1 MKKAFYE
8 FRRLTRDVPPL
19 TAAMLILSVVGMN
32 LLANKSVDTGLD
44 WLAMDGG
51 ILFSW
56 LVFLM
61 MDIIT
66 HTCGPK
72 ASTAM
77 SMAALGANLL
87 MALIFFIASVLPGSW
102 GESYVEGSE
111 AVINN
116 ALDRTFGGTW
126 YIILGSSVAFA
137 SSAAINNFLNY
148 AIGRAVKKKDGFGI
162 FALRSYIST
171 FVAQFADN
179 LIFGLLVSRL
189 FFGWGAAQLFSCA
202 FLGAVMELV
211 SEIIFSPVGY
221 KISKSI
227 LNSRK
232 SGPETAGAAS

>member
-8 FRRLTRDVPPL
+8 YRRLTRDVPPL
-19 TAAMLILSVVGMN
+19 TSAMLILSVVGMN
-32 LLANKSVDTGLD
+32 LLANKSIDTGLS

-56 LVFLM
+56 LVFLT

-66 HTCGPK
+66 HSCGPK
-72 ASTAM
+72 AATAM
-77 SMAALGANLL
+77 SMTALFVNLM
-87 MALIFFIASVLPGSW
+87 MAVIFFTASVLPGSW

-137 SSAAINNFLNY
+137 VSAALNNFLNY
-148 AIGRAVKKKDGFGI
+148 AIGKAFRNKEGFGI

-171 FVAQFADN
+171 FIAQFADN

-189 FFGWGAAQLFSCA
+189 FFGWGAAQLISCA
-202 FLGAVMELV
+202 FLGAILELLT
-211 SEIIFSPVGY
+211 EILFSPVGY
-221 KISKSI
+221 RISRMILRDKRGTAAEAKI
-227 LNSRK
+227 
-232 SGPETAGAAS
+232 